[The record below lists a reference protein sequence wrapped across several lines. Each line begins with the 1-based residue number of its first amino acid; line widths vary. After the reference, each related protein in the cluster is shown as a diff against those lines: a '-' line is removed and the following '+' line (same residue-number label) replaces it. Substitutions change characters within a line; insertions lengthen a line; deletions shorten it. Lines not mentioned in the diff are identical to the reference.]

1 MNKYDWNAVRQWYLE
16 NDGATLSAAGG
27 KFSIPKSTI
36 YARARDEGWT
46 AEKRELKKKNA
57 PKPDVKQN
65 DGDNEKIAALAY
77 AADLAVE
84 RITQI
89 LSLPSG
95 NETDKSDTKNLKDC
109 VSVLKDLTAIIRN
122 VNDIQ
127 TPAQAQSVRI
137 EQEKWELEKSK
148 QAKGENREDIRV
160 VFGCEGDEE
169 K

>member
-16 NDGATLSAAGG
+16 NDGATISAAGG
-27 KFSIPKSTI
+27 KFSIPKRTV
-36 YARARDEGWT
+36 YARAREEGWA
-46 AEKRELKKKNA
+46 AEKRELKKQLSKTGR
-57 PKPDVKQN
+57 DEHSECE
-65 DGDNEKIAALAY
+65 NEKIASLAY

-84 RITQI
+84 RITRI
-89 LSLPSG
+89 LSQPADDE
-95 NETDKSDTKNLKDC
+95 NDKSDTKNLKDC

-148 QAKGENREDIRV
+148 QTQSENREDIRV
-160 VFGCEGDEE
+160 VFDCEGDEE